1 MLVSSCGLRVANWI
15 ARLRHLTRNPQPVT
29 RNVVAA
35 ILIAATLTGCVKKEP
50 LYQQQSYVFGT
61 LVDITIYGE
70 PDARA
75 KQLAK
80 QVFADFDKLHEMLH
94 AWKPGTLSRMNQI
107 LAQSPAKA
115 AIAPGM
121 IDIIQDAT
129 RYSEMSHGLFNPAIG
144 KLVKL
149 WGFHADSFKP
159 VRPDEKEINL
169 LVKSNPQMHDI
180 VIDGIEFHSNNP
192 DAQLDLGGYAKG
204 YALDLAASYLRAQ
217 GVKNALINIGG
228 NIIAIGRHG
237 DKPWRVGI
245 QHPRAPGAIA
255 ALDLQD
261 GEAIGTSGDYQ
272 RYFMLDGKRYCH
284 LIDPRTGHPVQGIQ
298 AVTVIAPPGPGAGTL
313 SDVASK
319 PVFISGLNGWRQA
332 AQDMGISNVMLIDD
346 KGAVYLTRAM
356 QQRLSFITQ
365 PTVLHSAQ

>member
-1 MLVSSCGLRVANWI
+1 MRGEGENRARSGLRFIGLLFVAFMLN
-15 ARLRHLTRNPQPVT
+15 
-29 RNVVAA
+29 
-35 ILIAATLTGCVKKEP
+35 GCAKKEP

-61 LVDITIYGE
+61 LVDISIYGE
-70 PDARA
+70 PEARA
-75 KQLAK
+75 RQLAR

-94 AWKPGTLSRMNQI
+94 AWKPGTLSRMNTI

-121 IDIIQDAT
+121 IDIVQDAA

-144 KLVKL
+144 KLVQL
-149 WGFHADSFKP
+149 WGFHADTFQP
-159 VRPDEKEINL
+159 TRPDEKTIEQ
-169 LVKSNPQMHDI
+169 LVKSSPQMRDI
-180 VIDGIEFHSNNP
+180 VINGIEFHSNNP

-217 GVKNALINIGG
+217 GVKSALVNIGG
-228 NIIAIGRHG
+228 NIIAIGKHG
-237 DKPWRVGI
+237 DRPWRVGI

-272 RYFMLDGKRYCH
+272 RYFMLDNQRFCH
-284 LIDPRTGHPVQGIQ
+284 LIDPRTGHPVQGVQ
-298 AVTVIAPPGPGAGTL
+298 AVTVIAPPGPKAGTL

-319 PVFISGLNGWRQA
+319 PIFISGVSGWRQA
-332 AQDMGISNVMLIDD
+332 ARDMGIAAAMLIDD
-346 KGAVYLTRAM
+346 KGNIYLTSAM
-356 QQRLSFITQ
+356 QQRVSFTTQ
-365 PTVLHSAQ
+365 PAVLHTVP

>member
-1 MLVSSCGLRVANWI
+1 MLMSFCTTETQRRGEKPSLQTLCTSVPLWFMIFFVLLLLGGC
-15 ARLRHLTRNPQPVT
+15 TR
-29 RNVVAA
+29 
-35 ILIAATLTGCVKKEP
+35 KEP

-70 PDARA
+70 PEARA

-80 QVFADFDKLHEMLH
+80 QVFTDFDKLHEMLH

-121 IDIIQDAT
+121 IDIVQDAA

-144 KLVKL
+144 KLVQL
-149 WGFHADSFKP
+149 WGFHADTFKP
-159 VRPDEKEINL
+159 TRPDAKAIDQ

-180 VIDGIEFHSNNP
+180 VIDGIEFYSKNP
-192 DAQLDLGGYAKG
+192 DVQLDLGGYAKG

-217 GVKNALINIGG
+217 GVKSALINIGG

-237 DKPWRVGI
+237 ERPWRVGI

-284 LIDPRTGHPVQGIQ
+284 LIDPRTGHPVQYVQ
-298 AVTVIAPPGPGAGTL
+298 AVTVIAPPGPKAGTL

-319 PVFISGLNGWRQA
+319 PIFISGLDGWRQA
-332 AQDMGISNVMLIDD
+332 ARDMGIAEAMLIDR
-346 KGAVYLTRAM
+346 KGDIYLTGAM
-356 QQRLSFITQ
+356 KKRLRFSEK
-365 PTVLHSAQ
+365 PSALHETP